1 MVDSNSRP
9 SCCEATVLITAP
21 ALVPK
26 KFTLP
31 PIFANG
37 VIKHKLTINEQFQ
50 VKISFKFI
58 FPRNKPLKS

>member
-21 ALVPK
+21 PLVPK

-37 VIKHKLTINEQFQ
+37 VKKKVSWNIIRPGIN
-50 VKISFKFI
+50 K
-58 FPRNKPLKS
+58 

>member
-21 ALVPK
+21 PLVPK

-37 VIKHKLTINEQFQ
+37 VKNVELEH
-50 VKISFKFI
+50 
-58 FPRNKPLKS
+58 NKASH